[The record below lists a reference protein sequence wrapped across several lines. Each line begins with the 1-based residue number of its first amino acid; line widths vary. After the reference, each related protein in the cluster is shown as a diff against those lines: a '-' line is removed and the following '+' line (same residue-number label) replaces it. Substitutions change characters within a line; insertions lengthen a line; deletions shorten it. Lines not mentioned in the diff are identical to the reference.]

1 MQKLCYHARVIF
13 LIKFVFYVEERL
25 SLIVAKLVAVLF
37 SMQIPKFVIL
47 KKNKKRP
54 SSHRYKNLMKKEG
67 KRKRKMF
74 W

>member
-37 SMQIPKFVIL
+37 SMQIPKFVIFEEKQEKAEL
-47 KKNKKRP
+47 P
-54 SSHRYKNLMKKEG
+54 QV
-67 KRKRKMF
+67 
-74 W
+74 